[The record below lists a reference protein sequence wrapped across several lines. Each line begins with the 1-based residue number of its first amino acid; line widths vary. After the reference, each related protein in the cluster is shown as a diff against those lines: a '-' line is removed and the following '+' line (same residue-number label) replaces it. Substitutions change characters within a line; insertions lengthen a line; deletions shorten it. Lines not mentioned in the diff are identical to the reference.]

1 MIWMAIITTFVFVA
15 GLGLLAWLYIKT
27 TEEMKAYY
35 KELRETYPYRS
46 EEE

>member
-1 MIWMAIITTFVFVA
+1 MIWAAVITTLVFA
-15 GLGLLAWLYIKT
+15 GGFGLLAWLAISTKR
-27 TEEMKAYY
+27 EMEAYY